1 MSTQR
6 FEMTVEPRETGKA
19 NSRELRVTRR
29 VPAVIYGALKQN
41 HNVYLEVGQVNKF
54 NTRAYE
60 NALFNLKS
68 SDSKLSNIVV
78 LMKEVSIHPLSRI
91 PEHVDLFAL
100 DLTKTVRLSIEIKVE
115 GKAIGLAEGGLLN
128 VVNRTIEI
136 ECLPTQIPEGIT
148 VDVSNMGVGDSMH
161 VSDLTLP
168 DGVKLI
174 SSPDTTIVVVNMA
187 EEENLTPTPA
197 ADAAAPA
204 AGAAA
209 AAPAAGAAAPAAA
222 KADAKAP
229 AKK

>member
-6 FEMTVEPRETGKA
+6 FELTVEPRETGKA
-19 NSRELRVTRR
+19 NSRELRSTRK

-41 HNVYLEVGQVNKF
+41 HNVFLEVGAVNKF

-68 SDSKLSNIVV
+68 SDGKLNNVVV
-78 LMKEVSIHPLSRI
+78 LMKEVVVHPLSRV

-115 GKAIGLAEGGLLN
+115 GKAAGIADGGLLN

-136 ECLPTQIPEGIT
+136 ECLPTQIPEGIV
-148 VDVSNMGVGDSMH
+148 VDVSSLGVGDSIH
-161 VSDLTLP
+161 VSDLKLP

-174 SSPDTTIVVVNMA
+174 SSPDTTIAVVNLA

-197 ADAAAPA
+197 ADAAAAPA
-204 AGAAA
+204 AGA
-209 AAPAAGAAAPAAA
+209 AAPAAGAATPAAAA